1 MNELLQRIIQGNDF
15 EKALF
20 LLVVGVGFVFLVQ
33 CVFYFVIK
41 LFIKLFPEGKKEQ
54 PEKP

>member
-1 MNELLQRIIQGNDF
+1 MNELLQGIIQGDDF

-54 PEKP
+54 PEKL